1 MNHLPVDHCSM
12 RTCQI
17 CSREFSKPY
26 NLRVHYK
33 RVHPQEPI
41 PVLERIPRSEVM
53 DQVTESEDDSNE
65 EVSEYEDNESNHTDD
80 IDVDGDGG
88 MEVSDDDDDIDAA
101 DEDTEHRVFDWIIQE
116 AADELGEG
124 AIYEDLQNRF
134 RRKFADILGWHYRLR
149 KHPVYKKVMA
159 TARDLHDSD
168 GDYDWPEA
176 YETAVEQRKFLLNR
190 LVPQAQE
197 SADEDNV

>member
-1 MNHLPVDHCSM
+1 M
-12 RTCQI
+12 
-17 CSREFSKPY
+17 
-26 NLRVHYK
+26 HYK

-65 EVSEYEDNESNHTDD
+65 EVSEYEDDESNHTDD

-159 TARDLHDSD
+159 TARDLHDSG

>member
-1 MNHLPVDHCSM
+1 MYFLLSVF
-12 RTCQI
+12 I
-17 CSREFSKPY
+17 CFSVPS
-26 NLRVHYK
+26 NMSSWLMIVIQDRIK
-33 RVHPQEPI
+33 RVWNYT
-41 PVLERIPRSEVM
+41 RRFS
-53 DQVTESEDDSNE
+53 
-65 EVSEYEDNESNHTDD
+65 
-80 IDVDGDGG
+80 
-88 MEVSDDDDDIDAA
+88 SDDDDHDAA
-101 DEDTEHRVFDWIIQE
+101 DEDTEHRVFDWLIQE

-124 AIYEDLQNRF
+124 ATYEDLQKRI

-159 TARDLHDSD
+159 TARDLHDGK

-190 LVPQAQE
+190 LVPRVQE

>member
-65 EVSEYEDNESNHTDD
+65 EVSEYEDDESNHTDD

-88 MEVSDDDDDIDAA
+88 MEVSDDDADHDAA
-101 DEDTEHRVFDWIIQE
+101 DEDTEHRVFDWS
-116 AADELGEG
+116 
-124 AIYEDLQNRF
+124 
-134 RRKFADILGWHYRLR
+134 IL
-149 KHPVYKKVMA
+149 
-159 TARDLHDSD
+159 
-168 GDYDWPEA
+168 
-176 YETAVEQRKFLLNR
+176 
-190 LVPQAQE
+190 
-197 SADEDNV
+197 

>member
-1 MNHLPVDHCSM
+1 
-12 RTCQI
+12 
-17 CSREFSKPY
+17 
-26 NLRVHYK
+26 
-33 RVHPQEPI
+33 
-41 PVLERIPRSEVM
+41 M

-65 EVSEYEDNESNHTDD
+65 EVSEYEDDESNHTDD

-88 MEVSDDDDDIDAA
+88 MEVSDDDDDAA

-124 AIYEDLQNRF
+124 ATYEGLQNRF

-190 LVPQAQE
+190 LVPQEQE